1 MIVYGVLRWVDYI
14 VFDASYFK
22 LNIDYILLYL
32 VFIDEVG
39 FMYSSINIY
48 SIDFLIICI
57 CISNMYMYMY
67 L

>member
-48 SIDFLIICI
+48 SIDFLIICM
-57 CISNMYMYMY
+57 CISNMYMF

>member
-39 FMYSSINIY
+39 FMYNSINIY

-57 CISNMYMYMY
+57 CISNLFMY